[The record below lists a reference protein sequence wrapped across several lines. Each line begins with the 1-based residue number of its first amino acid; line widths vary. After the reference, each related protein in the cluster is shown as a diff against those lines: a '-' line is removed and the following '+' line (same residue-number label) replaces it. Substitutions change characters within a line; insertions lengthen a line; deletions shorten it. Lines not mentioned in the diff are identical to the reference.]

1 MRDYSDVLKQACAL
15 MAEIQEHVRAFDP
28 AALAFVPP
36 VIDNSTGNNWRGEE
50 TQGMRKFIDVIEH
63 HAVSFEALAAS
74 GEPPREDPLP
84 IALGLATS
92 WKQVVL
98 ARGPIPAV
106 RMQIQVPGQVPGQN
120 GTKSRLGSRS
130 SSSSPA
136 PTASG
141 SRSRPR
147 EAFVDVVARG
157 GAEWIRIYSKKTNQI
172 MAEFREQDSYLNSDD
187 ESDDDS
193 ASASAGDRTPP
204 PLTNSIIR
212 LVDDLLALADDV
224 ERVPGAPAPQLTL
237 RLSRIA
243 EFPEGGHP
251 DPRVPATFQAIRDR
265 GVNLV
270 FGDLSEVPFSALP
283 TGARPPPKLRP
294 SRRLNLDPTALMGLC
309 SDLLHYPLP
318 VDEEEARAR
327 FFRPAE
333 FVGDDDPASQ
343 SQNSREL
350 VRAVM
355 EECETPLIEVIR
367 DALATP
373 HPDDPDPDAPIE
385 LWATNQAVQYL
396 RETISSEDVVGD
408 GAEQRRMRRLTG
420 LEEGDFW
427 EGSRYEGKAGV
438 LTDIKLH
445 IFDDDAVDP
454 AKAIE
459 RLSLGE
465 ALPASTSTPL
475 CRAGMTSFHKSIAAI
490 CTTFVSEYYAHEAHG
505 AEAAPALPSF
515 LNPRRLPAPRVAQIS
530 TPFTVV
536 SLDSLARGAREGM
549 TTLSMG
555 HVVFRELFGQPRW
568 RIKGWAQ
575 GNYDL
580 EDGDGATALHAA
592 AWILPYR
599 SLSEGKRVKFA
610 EGNFAYPTF
619 VQRVPRSAAYKAAAA
634 AEAEAAAAAARE
646 SGESSPA

>member
-1 MRDYSDVLKQACAL
+1 MPSRVLL
-15 MAEIQEHVRAFDP
+15 T
-28 AALAFVPP
+28 PP
-36 VIDNSTGNNWRGEE
+36 
-50 TQGMRKFIDVIEH
+50 Q
-63 HAVSFEALAAS
+63 LAAS

-106 RMQIQVPGQVPGQN
+106 RMQIQVPGQN
-120 GTKSRLGSRS
+120 GIKSRLGSRS

-136 PTASG
+136 PSSNG
-141 SRSRPR
+141 PRRPR

-187 ESDDDS
+187 ETDDDEEE
-193 ASASAGDRTPP
+193 GKPP
-204 PLTNSIIR
+204 ALTNSIIR
-212 LVDDLLALADDV
+212 LVDDLLALAEDV
-224 ERVPGAPAPQLTL
+224 ERVPGAPAPKLTL

-270 FGDLSEVPFSALP
+270 FGDLSEVQFSSLP
-283 TGARPPPKLRP
+283 TGARPAPKLRP

-318 VDEEEARAR
+318 ADEEEARAR

-355 EECETPLIEVIR
+355 EECESPLIEVIR
-367 DALATP
+367 DVLSTTDS
-373 HPDDPDPDAPIE
+373 DDPDPSAPIE
-385 LWATNQAVQYL
+385 LWATSQAVQYL
-396 RETISSEDVVGD
+396 RETIASEDVVGD
-408 GAEQRRMRRLTG
+408 GGEQRRMRRLTG

-438 LTDIKLH
+438 LTDIKLR
-445 IFDDDAVDP
+445 IFDEELDA
-454 AKAIE
+454 ASGIE
-459 RLSLGE
+459 KLALGDE
-465 ALPASTSTPL
+465 APTTSTSSPPI
-475 CRAGMTSFHKSIAAI
+475 CRAGMTSFHKSIASI

-505 AEAAPALPSF
+505 ADAAPALPSF

-568 RIKGWAQ
+568 RLKGWAQ

-580 EDGDGATALHAA
+580 EDADGASSLHAA

-634 AEAEAAAAAARE
+634 AAEAEAVAAA
-646 SGESSPA
+646 SGETTPV